1 MTGSKGGSTLE
12 AIAWGGGYHGQ
23 LGVRLKGD
31 KGEASKKTINT
42 DVKITFPDDEEPRHV
57 ACGGSFSA
65 VVTSSGK
72 VYTWGMGKEGQLG
85 YKLTVVSGQQP
96 EPLQVTGELSS
107 VQVMAIA
114 CGREHTL
121 VLSFGGDMY
130 SWGSNK
136 YGQLGHGDHHNQ
148 LEPHK
153 LEVEGGLSFSHIA
166 TGDQHS
172 AALCDGKLYTWGN
185 NAYGQLGHG
194 DPPKRTPKEL
204 KELSP
209 KLVEHMVDTV
219 CSWITCGSTQTSVIT
234 SQGHVYVC
242 GSVERYAAA
251 EGTQKP
257 VVTDQFLYTPVRLE
271 MPPKVDPIQ
280 QVACGKSHM
289 LLLTTD
295 GDVYAVGAGKHCQLG
310 HGKTSDLNTPRLI
323 LQGKKVFHVAAGRYH
338 SVAITAHGS
347 MFTWGSGEHGQLCHG
362 VDGGEP
368 IPRVVDSLLHRAL
381 LKAACGE
388 HHTIALC
395 TAPLE
400 GSENTLSA
408 DMVVWKFH
416 EHEEYEMKKA
426 IAKSQSSGVTKKHLQ
441 QVQNMVRELISQYE
455 DVMGVSSPEAGDGG
469 DRRAGA
475 TGEDA
480 GERRAATGDD
490 ALPFKEV
497 TDKISAM
504 VNSSKHAFDVWQTFA
519 DGIDRGGAAEQ
530 PHPRSKSKPSERKDG
545 VVPLPPIVTPR
556 APKPTNTRLKPHP
569 PPADRE
575 KGPAEH
581 ISRADMYGKL
591 GELQAAVR
599 KSVADVVKDDPSRGI
614 EKMEREL
621 IALRDVYSGMEA
633 QRRLRAEE
641 TEQLRT
647 EFRGL
652 DGATAEDDVRSLL
665 ERADA
670 LKVQLQAVRLRY
682 EEAKENR
689 EVFEIV
695 IQQLK
700 TELNDQSHRIADLHT
715 FQRDHDLL
723 LERMVARKDAALE
736 QMVET
741 QKEGKRVEAES
752 KQLRESL
759 NEHLGGVRK
768 LVQYMER
775 TVSYVTKA
783 AEDREAKELEKQKKK
798 IAKLQYKLDQTK
810 ERQSEIRK
818 TAAGAAFALGT
829 WLEKKFATITD
840 ATGYCVADVDTIVDK
855 IATRDEVMAEMHASR
870 EEKKRR
876 LKELATQKKVVEQ
889 ELIDIR
895 AQFFNERPLRQVDTT
910 RNQLEKALSKSAK
923 PMEKWLESTST
934 LASFHQLALTSIQ
947 KVDYVKH
954 AGQETPHSA
963 ELERVRNLDDISL
976 WKPTGNIEK
985 NTVFYLELLSELAQ
999 RLELLNSVPDDD
1011 EENDMLE
1018 DEQDGSPSDEGE
1030 DVEQEEEDGLEV

>member
-1 MTGSKGGSTLE
+1 MSLALLDHTHPAE
-12 AIAWGGGYHGQ
+12 RH
-23 LGVRLKGD
+23 
-31 KGEASKKTINT
+31 
-42 DVKITFPDDEEPRHV
+42 DV
-57 ACGGSFSA
+57 
-65 VVTSSGK
+65 
-72 VYTWGMGKEGQLG
+72 
-85 YKLTVVSGQQP
+85 
-96 EPLQVTGELSS
+96 
-107 VQVMAIA
+107 
-114 CGREHTL
+114 
-121 VLSFGGDMY
+121 
-130 SWGSNK
+130 
-136 YGQLGHGDHHNQ
+136 
-148 LEPHK
+148 
-153 LEVEGGLSFSHIA
+153 
-166 TGDQHS
+166 
-172 AALCDGKLYTWGN
+172 LCRSDGKLYTWGN

-194 DPPKRTPKEL
+194 DPPKRSPKEL
-204 KELSP
+204 KELQP
-209 KLVEHMVDTV
+209 KVVEHLEDAV
-219 CSWITCGSTQTSVIT
+219 CSSVTCGSTQTSVIT

-242 GSVERYAAA
+242 GSVLD
-251 EGTQKP
+251 GFQ
-257 VVTDQFLYTPVRLE
+257 YTPVRLE
-271 MPPKVDPIQ
+271 MPAKVDPIQ

-295 GDVYAVGAGKHCQLG
+295 GDVYAVGAGDHYQLG
-310 HGKTSDLNTPRLI
+310 QGKTSHLPTPRLI
-323 LQGKKVFHVAAGRYH
+323 LHGKKVFHVAAGRYH

-362 VDGGEP
+362 VDGSES
-368 IPRVVDSLLHRAL
+368 IPRVVEALLHRAL

-408 DMVVWKFH
+408 DMVVWRFH
-416 EHEEYEMKKA
+416 EQEEYQMKKA
-426 IAKSQSSGVTKKHLQ
+426 IAKSQSSGVTRKHLM

-455 DVMGVSSPEAGDGG
+455 DVMGVTAQGQEAGG
-469 DRRAGA
+469 DTSDAGPE
-475 TGEDA
+475 TGDD
-480 GERRAATGDD
+480 GERRTATGDD
-490 ALPFKEV
+490 VLPFKDI

-519 DGIDRGGAAEQ
+519 EGIDRGGAAEL
-530 PHPRSKSKPSERKDG
+530 PRSKSKGTKDG
-545 VVPLPPIVTPR
+545 VVSLPPIVTPR
-556 APKPTNTRLKPHP
+556 ASKPTNTRLKPHP
-569 PPADRE
+569 PPADRGE
-575 KGPAEH
+575 KAAEH

-652 DGATAEDDVRSLL
+652 DGVTAEDDVKALL
-665 ERADA
+665 EQADA
-670 LKVQLQAVRLRY
+670 LKVQLQAVRLKY

-700 TELNDQSHRIADLHT
+700 TELNEQSHRIADLQT

-741 QKEGKRVEAES
+741 QKEGRRVEAES

-783 AEDREAKELEKQKKK
+783 AEDREAKEQEKQKKK
-798 IAKLQYKLDQTK
+798 IAKLQNKLDQTK
-810 ERQSEIRK
+810 ARQSEIRK

-829 WLEKKFATITD
+829 WLENKFATITD
-840 ATGYCVADVDTIVDK
+840 ATGYCVSDVDTIVDK
-855 IATRDEVMAEMHASR
+855 ISTRDEVMAEMHASR

-876 LKELATQKKVVEQ
+876 LKELAAQKKVVEQ

-910 RNQLEKALSKSAK
+910 RNQLEKAQSKSAK

-934 LASFHQLALTSIQ
+934 LASFHQLALTLIQ
-947 KVDYVKH
+947 KVDYVTH
-954 AGQETPHSA
+954 AGQDTPHSA
-963 ELERVRNLDDISL
+963 ELDRVRNLDDISL
-976 WKPTGNIEK
+976 WAPTGNVEK

-999 RLELLNSVPDDD
+999 RLELLNSVPDDGVEVVEHGEHEMIGD
-1011 EENDMLE
+1011 EAEALE
-1018 DEQDGSPSDEGE
+1018 DED
-1030 DVEQEEEDGLEV
+1030 EDGLEV

>member
-1 MTGSKGGSTLE
+1 MVEHLE
-12 AIAWGGGYHGQ
+12 
-23 LGVRLKGD
+23 D
-31 KGEASKKTINT
+31 
-42 DVKITFPDDEEPRHV
+42 
-57 ACGGSFSA
+57 A
-65 VVTSSGK
+65 VC
-72 VYTWGMGKEGQLG
+72 
-85 YKLTVVSGQQP
+85 
-96 EPLQVTGELSS
+96 SS
-107 VQVMAIA
+107 V
-114 CGREHTL
+114 
-121 VLSFGGDMY
+121 
-130 SWGSNK
+130 
-136 YGQLGHGDHHNQ
+136 
-148 LEPHK
+148 
-153 LEVEGGLSFSHIA
+153 
-166 TGDQHS
+166 
-172 AALCDGKLYTWGN
+172 
-185 NAYGQLGHG
+185 
-194 DPPKRTPKEL
+194 
-204 KELSP
+204 
-209 KLVEHMVDTV
+209 
-219 CSWITCGSTQTSVIT
+219 TCGSTQTSVIT
-234 SQGHVYVC
+234 SLGHVYVC
-242 GSVERYAAA
+242 GSVLD
-251 EGTQKP
+251 GFQ
-257 VVTDQFLYTPVRLE
+257 YTPVRLE
-271 MPPKVDPIQ
+271 MPAKVDPIQ
-280 QVACGKSHM
+280 QVACGKSHL

-295 GDVYAVGAGKHCQLG
+295 GDVYAVGAGDNYQLG
-310 HGKTSDLNTPRLI
+310 HGKTTHLPTPRLI
-323 LQGKKVFHVAAGRYH
+323 LHGKKIFHVAAGRYH

-362 VDGGEP
+362 VDGSEP
-368 IPRVVDSLLHRAL
+368 VPRVVEALLHRAL

-408 DMVVWKFH
+408 DMVVWRFH
-416 EHEEYEMKKA
+416 EQEEYQMKKA
-426 IAKSQSSGVTKKHLQ
+426 IAKSQSSGVTRKHLM

-455 DVMGVSSPEAGDGG
+455 EVMGVSAQRQEGGG
-469 DRRAGA
+469 DASGPA
-475 TGEDA
+475 AGED

-490 ALPFKEV
+490 VLPFKDA

-519 DGIDRGGAAEQ
+519 EGIDRGGAAEQ
-530 PHPRSKSKPSERKDG
+530 PHPTRSKSKGADRKDG
-545 VVPLPPIVTPR
+545 VVSLPPIVTPR
-556 APKPTNTRLKPHP
+556 APKSTTNTRLKPHP
-569 PPADRE
+569 PPADRD
-575 KGPAEH
+575 KAADH

-647 EFRGL
+647 EFAGL
-652 DGATAEDDVRSLL
+652 DGVTAEDDVKALL
-665 ERADA
+665 EQADA
-670 LKVQLQAVRLRY
+670 LKVQLQAVRLKY

-700 TELNDQSHRIADLHT
+700 TELNEQSHRIADLQT

-736 QMVET
+736 QMVEA
-741 QKEGKRVEAES
+741 QKEGRRVEAES

-783 AEDREAKELEKQKKK
+783 AEDREAKELEKKKKK
-798 IAKLQYKLDQTK
+798 IAKLQNKLAQTQARQK
-810 ERQSEIRK
+810 EIKQ

-829 WLEKKFATITD
+829 WLENKFATITE
-840 ATGYCVADVDTIVDK
+840 ATGYCVSDVDTIVDK
-855 IATRDEVMAEMHASR
+855 ISSRDEVMAEMHASR

-876 LKELATQKKVVEQ
+876 LKELAAQKKVVEQ

-895 AQFFNERPLRQVDTT
+895 AQFFNERPLRQVDQHRTD
-910 RNQLEKALSKSAK
+910 LEKAQSKSVK

-934 LASFHQLALTSIQ
+934 LASFHQLALTLIQ
-947 KVDYVKH
+947 KVDYVKY
-954 AGQETPHSA
+954 AGQDAPPSD
-963 ELERVRNLDDISL
+963 ELDRVRNLDDISL
-976 WKPTGNIEK
+976 WKPTGNVEK

-999 RLELLNSVPDDD
+999 RLELLNSVPEDGEEMD
-1011 EENDMLE
+1011 E
-1018 DEQDGSPSDEGE
+1018 DGEGE
-1030 DVEQEEEDGLEV
+1030 TIPGEAEAVE

>member
-1 MTGSKGGSTLE
+1 
-12 AIAWGGGYHGQ
+12 
-23 LGVRLKGD
+23 
-31 KGEASKKTINT
+31 
-42 DVKITFPDDEEPRHV
+42 
-57 ACGGSFSA
+57 
-65 VVTSSGK
+65 
-72 VYTWGMGKEGQLG
+72 MGKEGQLG
-85 YKLTVVSGQQP
+85 YRLTVVSGQQP

-136 YGQLGHGDHHNQ
+136 YGQLGHGDHHSYQ
-148 LEPHK
+148 EPRK

-172 AALCDGKLYTWGN
+172 ASLCDGKLYTWGN
-185 NAYGQLGHG
+185 GAYGQLGHG
-194 DPPKRTPKEL
+194 DPPKRGPEL
-204 KELSP
+204 KELAP
-209 KLVEHMVDTV
+209 KPVEHLVDTV
-219 CSWITCGSTQTSVIT
+219 CSWVTCGSTQTSVIT
-234 SQGHVYVC
+234 SSGQVYVC
-242 GSVERYAAA
+242 GSVEKYAAP

-257 VVTDQFLYTPVRLE
+257 VATEQFLYTPVKLD

-295 GDVYAVGAGKHCQLG
+295 GDVYAVGGGKYLQLG
-310 HGKTSDLNTPRLI
+310 HGKASDLTTPRLI

-381 LKAACGE
+381 LKTSCGE

-408 DMVVWKFH
+408 DMVVWRFH

-426 IAKSQSSGVTKKHLQ
+426 IAASHSTGVTRKHLQ

-455 DVMGVSSPEAGDGG
+455 DVMGVSASAQEGGAAAGSEA
-469 DRRAGA
+469 
-475 TGEDA
+475 A
-480 GERRAATGDD
+480 GERTGATTGDD
-490 ALPFKEV
+490 ALPFKDV
-497 TDKISAM
+497 TEKISAM

-519 DGIDRGGAAEQ
+519 EGIDRGGAAEGGDGSARR
-530 PHPRSKSKPSERKDG
+530 PKAVKDRKDG
-545 VVPLPPIVTPR
+545 GVSLPPIVTPR
-556 APKPTNTRLKPHP
+556 ASKPTNARQMKPHP
-569 PPADRE
+569 PENRD
-575 KGPAEH
+575 KGVTEH
-581 ISRADMYGKL
+581 ISRADMYVRL
-591 GELQAAVR
+591 DELQAAVR

-647 EFRGL
+647 DFRGL
-652 DGATAEDDVRSLL
+652 DGATAEDDVKALL

-682 EEAKENR
+682 EEAKENK

-723 LERMVARKDAALE
+723 LERMIARKDAALE

-741 QKEGKRVEAES
+741 QKEGRRVEAES

-783 AEDREAKELEKQKKK
+783 AEDRDAKEQEKQKKK
-798 IAKLQYKLDQTK
+798 ISKLQQKLQQT
-810 ERQSEIRK
+810 EDRQREIRK
-818 TAAGAAFALGT
+818 STAGAAYALGT
-829 WLEKKFATITD
+829 WLEKKFATITE
-840 ATGYCVADVDTIVDK
+840 ATGLGVAEVDTIVDK

-895 AQFFNERPLRQVDTT
+895 AQVFSGGPLRQVDTT
-910 RNQLEKALSKSAK
+910 RNQLEKAQGKATK
-923 PMEKWLESTST
+923 PMEQWLKSTAT
-934 LASFHQLALTSIQ
+934 LASFHQLALTLIQ

-954 AGQETPHSA
+954 AGQDAPHSA
-963 ELERVRNLDDISL
+963 ELDRVRNLDDISL

-1011 EENDMLE
+1011 EDMVGDDGEPLPE
-1018 DEQDGSPSDEGE
+1018 DLDLPEAE
-1030 DVEQEEEDGLEV
+1030 DDNEGLEV